1 MASKS
6 AVRTHDVTRQLIGK
20 HPGDACTG
28 RPHREVWCIHY
39 DECLNKAVAEN
50 VATWSCKGCG
60 TVVRRKSLAFTS
72 TSWSSWPSSD
82 RSVVACRL
90 LD

>member
-1 MASKS
+1 MVPKPV
-6 AVRTHDVTRQLIGK
+6 VRTHEVRRQLNGK
-20 HPGDACTG
+20 HLGDACAE

-39 DECLNKAVAEN
+39 DECLNKAVAKN
-50 VATWSCKGCG
+50 VATWSCKACG
-60 TVVRRKSLAFTS
+60 RVVTRKSLAFTAP
-72 TSWSSWPSSD
+72 SWSSCSSSD